1 MSFAKFKLAVRALLG
16 YRTYDPPVYSGSPCD
31 CPECLG
37 TKKVPIRYR
46 LNQPPF
52 RY

>member
-1 MSFAKFKLAVRALLG
+1 M
-16 YRTYDPPVYSGSPCD
+16 YDGSPCD

-37 TKKVPIRYR
+37 TEKVPIRYR